1 MFEDYPS
8 LLVTKLNVPRL
19 RPSLVARN
27 HLLSVLDNSRDYK
40 LTLIAA
46 AAGFGKTTLTAEW
59 SKQKGDAICWLSLDE
74 GDNDASRF
82 LSYLIAAL
90 QTRQAHIGQEMLAA
104 LQSPQP
110 PPIEHLLP
118 RLINQIAAIPDE
130 LFLVLD
136 DYHVI
141 KNRAIHTAMTFFID
155 HLPPQLHLILLSR
168 TDPTLPL
175 AGWRAKNELLELRA
189 AELRFSL
196 EEAEMF
202 MSQTS
207 QIGLPREA
215 IMALDGRTEGWIA
228 GLQLAAL
235 AMQSI
240 SDKSDFIR
248 HFSGSNRFILDY
260 LIEEVLSQQPAPI
273 RQFLLQTS
281 ILQRMNGDLCSAVT
295 GEADGQ
301 AMLERL
307 ERDNLF
313 LIPLDQSRYW
323 YRYHHLFADLLRTRL
338 QAEHADD
345 VAALQRRAAVW
356 HAQNG
361 FPEAAVGYALA
372 AQDFDYAAELIV
384 EQATGVSQRGEITTL
399 LDWYR
404 VFPTDFVAQQPRLCL
419 HFGMAFAL
427 NGRWDEAEILL
438 GYVEQQAA
446 SIQAHESLLLAYLV
460 ASYRQDSIRL
470 AHIAETAAANMQP
483 SAITKLV
490 LGLVVSLSGDWRSA
504 SALMGE
510 AQEMAERSGDFTLA
524 LTTLFHRCRYLVFAG
539 ELNRAH
545 DVSQKA
551 LSRLRDMGSMGI
563 ALATLAHSSLG
574 RIFIEWNEPE
584 QAAHHLTQA
593 IELAERSGFVTGVVS
608 SATMMLAEV
617 KQIQGE
623 IENANRLAQDAIMAA
638 ERYDPP
644 LEANA
649 LKTYQTRIWLT
660 QGNVA
665 AVNTSSNQNQN
676 IMSMFYPPS
685 IHVVTQARALL
696 AARKPEAAI
705 TLLLRFLSQAPD
717 LLTVEALATLALAR
731 MASGDSVHAMVTL
744 EQALGLA
751 ESEKRLR
758 VFLDLGQPMA
768 KLVARFCETHPTH
781 AHVFARKLLAAFPA
795 LPSDSKPSEMLSER
809 EIEVLR
815 LIAAGHSNEEIARV
829 LTLAL
834 STVKWYINVLY
845 SKLHI
850 KTRAQAIAR
859 AHDLQLLSD

>member
-1 MFEDYPS
+1 MEMFEAYPS

-19 RPSLVARN
+19 RASLVARD
-27 HLLSVLDNSRDYK
+27 HLLGVLDNTRDYK
-40 LTLIAA
+40 LTLVAA
-46 AAGFGKTTLTAEW
+46 AAGFGKTTLVAEW
-59 SKQKGDAICWLSLDE
+59 SKQKGDAVCWLSLDE
-74 GDNDASRF
+74 GDNDVSRF

-90 QTRQAHIGQEMLAA
+90 QSRQPNIGQEMLAA

-118 RLINQIAAIPDE
+118 RLINQTAVIPEE
-130 LFLVLD
+130 LFLILD

-141 KNRAIHTAMTFFID
+141 ENRVIHTALTFLID

-196 EEAEMF
+196 EEAETF
-202 MSQTS
+202 LNQTS
-207 QIGLPREA
+207 QIGLPPEA

-240 SDKSDFIR
+240 SDKSDFIH
-248 HFSGSNRFILDY
+248 HFTGSHRFILDY
-260 LIEEVLSQQPAPI
+260 LIEEVLSQQPAHV

-281 ILQRMNGDLCSAVT
+281 ILQRMNGGLCSAVT
-295 GEADGQ
+295 GETDGQ

-323 YRYHHLFADLLRTRL
+323 YRYHHLFADLLRARV
-338 QAEHADD
+338 QAEY
-345 VAALQRRAAVW
+345 AAEITTLQQRAAVW

-361 FPEAAVGYALA
+361 LSEAAVEYALA
-372 AQDFDYAAELIV
+372 AQDFNFAAELII
-384 EQATGVSQRGEITTL
+384 EQSTGVSQRGEITTL

-404 VFPTDFVAQQPRLCL
+404 AFPTDFVAQQPRLCL

-427 NGRWDEAEILL
+427 NGRWDEAETLL
-438 GYVEQQAA
+438 GYVEQQSA

-460 ASYRQDSIRL
+460 ASYRQDSTRL
-470 AHIAETAAANMQP
+470 AQIAETAAANTQP
-483 SAITKLV
+483 NAMTKLV

-510 AQEMAERSGDFTLA
+510 AQEMAERSGDFALA
-524 LTTLFHRCRYLVFAG
+524 LTTLFHRCRFLVFAG
-539 ELNRAH
+539 ELHRAH
-545 DVSQKA
+545 DLSQTA
-551 LSRLRDMGSMGI
+551 LSRLRDMGSI
-563 ALATLAHSSLG
+563 AMATLVHGSLG

-584 QAAHHLTQA
+584 QAAQHLTEA
-593 IELAERSGFVTGVVS
+593 IELGERSGFVTGVVS

-617 KQIQGE
+617 KQMQGE
-623 IENANRLAQDAIMAA
+623 IENANRLAQDAIIIA

-644 LEANA
+644 QEAHA

-660 QGNVA
+660 QGNTA
-665 AVNTSSNQNQN
+665 AVNNASDNQNQGV
-676 IMSMFYPPS
+676 MSMFYPPS

-705 TLLLRFLSQAPD
+705 MLLVRLLSQPTD
-717 LLTVEALATLALAR
+717 LLTVEAMATLAMAR
-731 MASGDSVHAMVTL
+731 MAGGDSVHAMVTL

-758 VFLDLGQPMA
+758 EFLDLGQPMA
-768 KLVARFCETHPTH
+768 KLIVRFCETHPTH
-781 AHVFARKLLAAFPA
+781 VFARKLLTAFPTY
-795 LPSDSKPSEMLSER
+795 SGDSAPIEMLSER

-815 LIAAGHSNEEIARV
+815 LIAAGHSNEEIAGV

-845 SKLHI
+845 SKLHV

-859 AHDLQLLSD
+859 AHDLRLLSD